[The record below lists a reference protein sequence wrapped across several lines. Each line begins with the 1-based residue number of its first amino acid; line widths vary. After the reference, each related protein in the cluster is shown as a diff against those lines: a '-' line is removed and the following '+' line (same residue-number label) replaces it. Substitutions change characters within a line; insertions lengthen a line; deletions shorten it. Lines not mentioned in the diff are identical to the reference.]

1 MRMRA
6 ERDRWMERAKRE
18 DCEGGTDGAQKG
30 DGSGEGN
37 GGLRKKR
44 GTELTERRGRVCVW
58 GGRRRK
64 DKSEKALLTLAVSQ
78 AICVT
83 MLHVL
88 LKG

>member
-44 GTELTERRGRVCVW
+44 GTELTERRGRVCV
-58 GGRRRK
+58 GGKEEEER
-64 DKSEKALLTLAVSQ
+64 
-78 AICVT
+78 
-83 MLHVL
+83 
-88 LKG
+88 

>member
-44 GTELTERRGRVCVW
+44 GTELTER
-58 GGRRRK
+58 GGWRRK
-64 DKSEKALLTLAVSQ
+64 VKSEKALLTLAVSQ